1 MSACLSGASGRTYG
15 FDFDFV
21 KSPSPPTRTSHSS
34 SPSSTISE
42 SSDSPLAISTR
53 KPRTPRKRP
62 NQTYNE
68 AAATLSKAYPN
79 LFPSE
84 SLKKPGKF
92 TKTTDN
98 FADETSE
105 LLFPFQIFDTSS
117 FLLQHQ
123 PIQQKPGNFPVEP
136 KAVSLTEKACQSP
149 GEISSR
155 VSTQEFDDDCRED
168 FDAESMLD
176 EEIGEGIDSI
186 MGSRAEHS
194 LGASCHGEHVNPGT
208 TDSTRFN
215 FGGKFDFRLRAL
227 RGVDEGNYWRNIPAV
242 VHMLE
247 ISPEIKKPAP
257 AAPVSPE
264 KKKKKTKKADKPTTI
279 ESWNP
284 ELPKESSIPK
294 AKSNPSLLLKLNYNE
309 VLNAWSD
316 RSSPFTGESP
326 ACDVPGNDSAARLA
340 QIDLLWDSGEGVIR
354 EASVMRYKE
363 KRRTRLFSKKI
374 RYQVRKV
381 NADQRPRTQ
390 GRFARRPNGCSN
402 AQSS

>member
-21 KSPSPPTRTSHSS
+21 KSPSTSTRTTSS

-53 KPRTPRKRP
+53 KSRTPRKRP

-68 AAATLSKAYPN
+68 AAAMLSTAYPN

-92 TKTTDN
+92 TKTIDN
-98 FADETSE
+98 FADESSE
-105 LLFPFQIFDTSS
+105 LFFPFQIFDTSS

-123 PIQQKPGNFPVEP
+123 PIQQKPVKFPVEP
-136 KAVSLTEKACQSP
+136 KAVNLTEKSCQSP
-149 GEISSR
+149 GEISSG
-155 VSTQEFDDDCRED
+155 VNTQEFDDDCRED
-168 FDAESMLD
+168 FDAESILD

-186 MGSRAEHS
+186 MGSRAEDSH
-194 LGASCHGEHVNPGT
+194 GASCHDEHVNHRT
-208 TDSTRFN
+208 ADSTGFN

-227 RGVDEGNYWRNIPAV
+227 RGVDEGNYWWSFPAV
-242 VHMLE
+242 VNMLE
-247 ISPEIKKPAP
+247 ISPEIKKPTP
-257 AAPVSPE
+257 AASTSPE
-264 KKKKKTKKADKPTTI
+264 KKKKKKTRKVEKLTTI
-279 ESWNP
+279 ESKIP

-294 AKSNPSLLLKLNYNE
+294 EKSNPGLLLKLNYNE

-326 ACDVPGNDSAARLA
+326 ASDVHGNDVAARLA
-340 QIDLLWDSGEGVIR
+340 QIDLLWESGEGGVMR
-354 EASVMRYKE
+354 EASVLRYKE

-390 GRFARRPNGCSN
+390 V
-402 AQSS
+402 